1 MSDVFV
7 LKKTL
12 ELIENGTELALV
24 TITDSKGSTPRKKG
38 AQMVVLTDGS
48 IIGTIGGGAIENRLI
63 QLALE
68 AIDKGESQNLHL
80 PLSTEGI
87 EMVCGGEVDVFIQ
100 VFKTKPK
107 LIIVGGGHVSL
118 ALYKIASLLSFDII
132 IFEDRKEFLDNER
145 FPLAKELIFGD
156 IKDNLRQYPID
167 NNTYIVIA
175 TRGHKYDEIALE
187 TVIDSDAKYIGVM
200 GSDKKVIT
208 LFKNLKEK
216 GINEESI
223 SKIYAPIGIDV
234 SDNSPEEIAVSI
246 VSEILAVKNN
256 KIVKHKKH

>member
-24 TITDSKGSTPRKKG
+24 TITDSKGSTPRNKG

-68 AIDKGESQNLHL
+68 AIEKGESQNLHL
-80 PLSTEGI
+80 PLSKEGI

-100 VFKTKPK
+100 VFKAKPK

-246 VSEILAVKNN
+246 ISEILAVKNN